1 MATLPRMYNP
11 GPYDWLFQRSLF
23 IQGVHAKYG
32 LHVTLNS
39 ALSGTCKSIQE
50 RQREEHLKGMRI
62 VTDLTKGLKGCN
74 VTCDNFFTSYQL
86 EVELRKRKLPVLGTI
101 IKDKGVLPQEL
112 SVMCGR
118 QRYLSIFAFS
128 VEALLISYCPKKNKK
143 VLLMS
148 MMHKDLATQ
157 RNKQHVNFIHPTDN
171 KTSSTCIFCQKYMC
185 EKRTASFCTNCI
197 TTIKIV
203 SLTKL
208 LHLIVL
214 YGAHF
219 FSIK

>member
-1 MATLPRMYNP
+1 MYNP

-23 IQGVHAKYG
+23 IQG
-32 LHVTLNS
+32 
-39 ALSGTCKSIQE
+39 E
-50 RQREEHLKGMRI
+50 RQREEHLKGMQI

-128 VEALLISYCPKKNKK
+128 VEALLISYCPKKNKN

-148 MMHKDLATQ
+148 MMHKDVTVTGGSK
-157 RNKQHVNFIHPTDN
+157 KQ
-171 KTSSTCIFCQKYMC
+171 
-185 EKRTASFCTNCI
+185 A
-197 TTIKIV
+197 
-203 SLTKL
+203 
-208 LHLIVL
+208 
-214 YGAHF
+214 A
-219 FSIK
+219 